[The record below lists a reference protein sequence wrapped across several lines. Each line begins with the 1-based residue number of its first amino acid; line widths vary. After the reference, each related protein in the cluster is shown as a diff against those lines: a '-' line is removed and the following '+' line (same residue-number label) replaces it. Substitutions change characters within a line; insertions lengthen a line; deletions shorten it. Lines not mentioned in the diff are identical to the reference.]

1 MRASEVGMWTEQQC
15 FGDVPVVTET
25 GFAEKKKARYDS
37 ERDTERVKRLRVE
50 FVEWIKG
57 VEIERLKVVDESGV
71 NIAMSRLYGR
81 APRGER
87 VCEGVP
93 RNYGENITMIGALT
107 IEGLTAVMTVEGAT
121 DGEVFEA
128 YVENVLVATLKPGDT
143 VMLDNLGAHH
153 NQRAKQL
160 IESAGGQI
168 KWLPPYSPDMSPIEE
183 CWSKLKQILRGKA
196 ARTRVALENAIK
208 EAINSITKLDAIGW
222 FKHCGFAVH

>member
-1 MRASEVGMWTEQQC
+1 MPA
-15 FGDVPVVTET
+15 VTEA
-25 GFAEKKKARYDS
+25 GFAEKKKTQYGL

-50 FVEWIKG
+50 FAQWIKG
-57 VEIERLKVVDESGV
+57 VEIGRLKVVDESGV

-93 RNYGENITMIGALT
+93 RNYGENITMVGALT
-107 IEGLTAVMTVEGAT
+107 IEGLTAMMTVEGAT

-128 YVENVLVATLKPGDT
+128 YVEKVLVATLKPGDI
-143 VMLDNLGAHH
+143 VMLDNLGAHR
-153 NQRAKQL
+153 NRRAKQL
-160 IESAGGQI
+160 IESAGAQI
-168 KWLPPYSPDMSPIEE
+168 KWLPPYSPDMSPVEE

-222 FKHCGFAVH
+222 FKHCGYQVH